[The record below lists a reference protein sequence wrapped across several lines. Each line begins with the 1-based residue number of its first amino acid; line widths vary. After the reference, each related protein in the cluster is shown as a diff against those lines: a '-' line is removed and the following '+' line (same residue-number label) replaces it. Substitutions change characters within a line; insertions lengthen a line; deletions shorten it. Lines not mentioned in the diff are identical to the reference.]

1 MSARTGR
8 RRNGE
13 RTLQRAFGVNAAPSP
28 PGSKA
33 STGEPGAADEVKDA
47 PSVPDSRPPSFAGRS
62 KRLALPCSMANHVRR
77 QLPS

>member
-47 PSVPDSRPPSFAGRS
+47 PSVPDSLHLQGDPNVWRCRVAWLITCAVS
-62 KRLALPCSMANHVRR
+62 CHHE
-77 QLPS
+77 